1 MKRLII
7 DVDNTLTIHDSE
19 REYLDM
25 MVNTEVVQKLILYR
39 HLGFK
44 ITLFTA
50 RGMRSHDCNLEKIEN
65 HVRPDLVTWLEKNG
79 IIYDEL
85 LIGKPWCGREG
96 FYVDDKAIRPS
107 EFVKLTYDEIRILLD
122 VK

>member
-7 DVDNTLTIHDSE
+7 DVDNTLTLHDSE

-25 MVNTEVVQKLILYR
+25 MVNAEVVQKLNTYR
-39 HLGFK
+39 DLGFT

-50 RGMRSHDCNLEKIEN
+50 RGMRTHECNLERIEN
-65 HVRPDLVTWLEKNG
+65 MVRPDLVTWLDKNG

-85 LIGKPWCGREG
+85 LIGKPWCGYDG
-96 FYVDDKAIRPS
+96 FYVDDKAVRPS
-107 EFVKLTYDEIRILLD
+107 EFANLTYDEIRILLEI
-122 VK
+122 K